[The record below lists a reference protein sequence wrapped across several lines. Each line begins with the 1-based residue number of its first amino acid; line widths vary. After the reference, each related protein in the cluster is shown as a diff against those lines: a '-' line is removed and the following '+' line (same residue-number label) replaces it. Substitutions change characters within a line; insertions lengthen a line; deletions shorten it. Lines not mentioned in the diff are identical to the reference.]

1 VDVVCGRLLKQ
12 RLIYLQRWLAANV
25 SRRFAHLL
33 LWLGRR
39 PW

>member
-1 VDVVCGRLLKQ
+1 VDVVRGRLLKQ
-12 RLIYLQRWLAANV
+12 RLIYLQRCLAANV

-33 LWLGRR
+33 WLRRR